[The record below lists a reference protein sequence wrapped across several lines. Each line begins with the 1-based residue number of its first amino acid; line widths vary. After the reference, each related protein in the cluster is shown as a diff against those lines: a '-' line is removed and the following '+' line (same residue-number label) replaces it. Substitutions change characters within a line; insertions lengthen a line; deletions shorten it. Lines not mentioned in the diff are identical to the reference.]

1 MQSVLEYVLV
11 AAQTTIETVSVYTQ
25 TGSVEVSGM
34 EEVLKEL

>member
-1 MQSVLEYVLV
+1 MQPVLVSVLV
-11 AAQTTIETVSVYTQ
+11 AAQTTIETVDTG